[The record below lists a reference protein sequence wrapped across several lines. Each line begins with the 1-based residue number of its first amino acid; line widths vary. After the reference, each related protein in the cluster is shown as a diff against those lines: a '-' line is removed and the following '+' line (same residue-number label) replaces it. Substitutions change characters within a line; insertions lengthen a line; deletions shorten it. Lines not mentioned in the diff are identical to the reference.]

1 MTDWDDRDFRNAD
14 ENGGPEPREI
24 APPDEDSSYSSL
36 SSSSSST
43 SWPLFVAAALA
54 LVAGL
59 GLYWLFSEYG
69 VNVPPTRSSAP
80 AEESLAEV
88 APEPA
93 QPAEI
98 EPEEPEVDLPP
109 LSRSDALVR
118 ELLAGLSRH
127 PAMTSLLLSDELVR
141 KIVTAIVNVAE
152 GDHPARHFPY
162 LAPDEA
168 YEVVHRPPQVFVDPQ
183 SYHRYDVLVA
193 GLESLSSAGV
203 AKLYQQTLPLALE
216 AYRELGYLDQPFE
229 AIFAK
234 AIDVLLRT
242 PVVEGRIALNADS
255 VNYTYV
261 DRRLEALAPAQKQL
275 LRMGSQ
281 NARKVQS
288 KLRELARAMK
298 LPIDS

>member
-14 ENGGPEPREI
+14 ESDEPAPRET
-24 APPDEDSSYSSL
+24 APAYDEYSS
-36 SSSSSST
+36 SAST
-43 SWPLFVAAALA
+43 GSAISTASWPLFVAAGLA
-54 LVAGL
+54 LVLGL
-59 GLYWLFSEYG
+59 GLYWLFSARG
-69 VNVPPTRSSAP
+69 VSVPPTRSSAP
-80 AEESLAEV
+80 AEEALSEV

-93 QPAEI
+93 QLS
-98 EPEEPEVDLPP
+98 EPEQPEIDLPR
-109 LSRSDALVR
+109 LSQSDAFVR

-162 LAPDEA
+162 LAPDEP
-168 YEVVHRPPQVFVDPQ
+168 YEVVRRPPRFFVDPM
-183 SYHRYDVLVA
+183 SYRRYDVLVA
-193 GLESLSSAGV
+193 GLESLDPAGV
-203 AKLYQQTLPLALE
+203 AELYQMTKPLALE
-216 AYRELGYLDQPFE
+216 AYRELGYLDQPFD
-229 AIFAK
+229 ATFAK

-242 PVVEGRIALNADS
+242 PVVEGRIGLNADS

-275 LRMGSQ
+275 LRMGPQ
-281 NARKVQS
+281 NARKVQN

>member
-14 ENGGPEPREI
+14 ESDEPAPRET
-24 APPDEDSSYSSL
+24 APAYDEDSS
-36 SSSSSST
+36 ST
-43 SWPLFVAAALA
+43 GSTASWPLFVAAGLA
-54 LVAGL
+54 LVLGL
-59 GLYWLFSEYG
+59 GLYWLFSARG
-69 VNVPPTRSSAP
+69 VSVPPTRSSAP
-80 AEESLAEV
+80 SEEALAQV

-93 QPAEI
+93 QLS
-98 EPEEPEVDLPP
+98 EPEQPEVDLPR
-109 LSRSDALVR
+109 LSQSDAFVR

-162 LAPDEA
+162 LAPDEP
-168 YEVVHRPPQVFVDPQ
+168 YEVVRRPPRVFVDPM
-183 SYHRYDVLVA
+183 SYRRYDVLVA
-193 GLESLSSAGV
+193 GLESLDPAGV
-203 AKLYQQTLPLALE
+203 AELYQMTKPLALE
-216 AYRELGYLDQPFE
+216 AYRELGYLDQPFD
-229 AIFAK
+229 ATFAK

-255 VNYTYV
+255 VNYSYV

-275 LRMGSQ
+275 LRMGPQ
-281 NARKVQS
+281 NARKVQN

>member
-1 MTDWDDRDFRNAD
+1 M
-14 ENGGPEPREI
+14 
-24 APPDEDSSYSSL
+24 
-36 SSSSSST
+36 

-59 GLYWLFSEYG
+59 GLYWLFSARG
-69 VNVPPTRSSAP
+69 VSVPPTRSSASS
-80 AEESLAEV
+80 EEALAEV

-93 QPAEI
+93 QPSEI
-98 EPEEPEVDLPP
+98 EPEEPDVDLPG
-109 LSRSDALVR
+109 LSASDVFVR

-127 PAMTSLLLSDELVR
+127 PAMTSLLVSDELVR

-162 LAPDEA
+162 LSPDEP
-168 YEVVHRPPQVFVDPQ
+168 YQVVRRPPQVFVDPS

-193 GLESLSSAGV
+193 GLESLDSAD
-203 AKLYQQTLPLALE
+203 AAELYQMTKPLAHE

-229 AIFAK
+229 ATFAR

-242 PVVEGRIALNADS
+242 PVVEGRIGLNADS

-275 LRMGSQ
+275 LRMGPQ

>member
-14 ENGGPEPREI
+14 ESDEPAPRET
-24 APPDEDSSYSSL
+24 APAYDEDSS
-36 SSSSSST
+36 ST
-43 SWPLFVAAALA
+43 GSTASWPLFVAAGLA
-54 LVAGL
+54 LVLGL
-59 GLYWLFSEYG
+59 GLYWLFSARG
-69 VNVPPTRSSAP
+69 VSVPPTRSSAP
-80 AEESLAEV
+80 SEEALGEV

-93 QPAEI
+93 QLS
-98 EPEEPEVDLPP
+98 EPEQPEVDLPR
-109 LSRSDALVR
+109 LSQSDAFVR

-162 LAPDEA
+162 LAPDEP
-168 YEVVHRPPQVFVDPQ
+168 YEVVRRPPRVFVDPM
-183 SYHRYDVLVA
+183 SYCRYDVLVA
-193 GLESLSSAGV
+193 GLESLDPAGV
-203 AKLYQQTLPLALE
+203 AELYQMTKPLALE
-216 AYRELGYLDQPFE
+216 AYRELGYLDQPFD
-229 AIFAK
+229 ATFAK

-242 PVVEGRIALNADS
+242 PVVEGRIGLNADS
-255 VNYTYV
+255 VNYSYV

-275 LRMGSQ
+275 LRMGPQ
-281 NARKVQS
+281 NARKVQN

>member
-1 MTDWDDRDFRNAD
+1 MADWDDRDFLSAD
-14 ENGGPEPREI
+14 ENGEPEPRE
-24 APPDEDSSYSSL
+24 AAPPPDEDW
-36 SSSSSST
+36 SSSSSSSLPV

-59 GLYWLFSEYG
+59 GLYWLFSERG
-69 VNVPPTRSSAP
+69 VSVPPTSSAP
-80 AEESLAEV
+80 SEEALAEV

-93 QPAEI
+93 QPSI
-98 EPEEPEVDLPP
+98 EPGEPEVDLPQ
-109 LSRSDALVR
+109 LSQSDAFVR

-152 GDHPARHFPY
+152 GDYPARHFPY
-162 LAPDEA
+162 LAPDGP
-168 YEVVHRPPQVFVDPQ
+168 YEVVHRPPEVFVDPG

-193 GLESLSSAGV
+193 GLESLDPAGV
-203 AKLYQQTLPLALE
+203 ADLYQMTKPLALE

-229 AIFAK
+229 ATFAK

-242 PVVEGRIALNADS
+242 PVVQGRIGLNADS

-261 DRRLEALAPAQKQL
+261 ERRLEALAPAQKQL
-275 LRMGSQ
+275 LRMGPQ
-281 NARKVQS
+281 NTQKVQD

>member
-1 MTDWDDRDFRNAD
+1 MTDWDDRDFRSAD
-14 ENGGPEPREI
+14 ENGEPDPREE
-24 APPDEDSSYSSL
+24 APPPDEDSS
-36 SSSSSST
+36 SSSSSSSPV

-59 GLYWLFSEYG
+59 GLYWLFSERG
-69 VNVPPTRSSAP
+69 VSVPPTSSAP
-80 AEESLAEV
+80 SEEALAEV

-93 QPAEI
+93 QPPEI
-98 EPEEPEVDLPP
+98 EPEVDLPR
-109 LSRSDALVR
+109 LSQSDAFVR

-127 PAMTSLLLSDELVR
+127 PAMTSLLLSDALVR

-152 GDHPARHFPY
+152 GDYPARHFPY

-168 YEVVHRPPQVFVDPQ
+168 YEVVHRPPQVFVDPR

-193 GLESLSSAGV
+193 GLESLDPAGV
-203 AKLYQQTLPLALE
+203 AELYQSTKPLALE

-229 AIFAK
+229 TIFAK

-242 PVVEGRIALNADS
+242 PVVEGRIGLNADS

-261 DRRLEALAPAQKQL
+261 ERRLEALAPAQKQL
-275 LRMGSQ
+275 LRMGPQ
-281 NARKVQS
+281 NARKVQD

>member
-14 ENGGPEPREI
+14 ENGEPEPRKA
-24 APPDEDSSYSSL
+24 APPLDEDSSFSISPA
-36 SSSSSST
+36 

-59 GLYWLFSEYG
+59 GLYWLFSERG
-69 VNVPPTRSSAP
+69 VSVPPTPSSAP
-80 AEESLAEV
+80 SEEALAEV

-93 QPAEI
+93 QPSEI
-98 EPEEPEVDLPP
+98 EPEVDLPR
-109 LSRSDALVR
+109 LSQSDAFVR

-162 LAPDEA
+162 LAPDEP
-168 YEVVHRPPQVFVDPQ
+168 YEVVRRPPQVFVDPR

-193 GLESLSSAGV
+193 GLESLDPAGV
-203 AKLYQQTLPLALE
+203 AELYQMTKPLALE

-234 AIDVLLRT
+234 AIDVLLRA
-242 PVVEGRIALNADS
+242 PVVEGRVGLNADS
-255 VNYTYV
+255 VNYKYV

-275 LRMGSQ
+275 LRMGPQ
-281 NARKVQS
+281 NARRVQN